1 MIIRK
6 LIIASLLLGCTTL
19 LSASQEE
26 AKALTTEKCAEC
38 HMIDSMTDTK
48 GANGHI
54 KAPPMWGVMRKI
66 HENFKSKDEVVAFL
80 IDYTMNPASE
90 KMLFPKATEE
100 YFGLMPSQKGKLT
113 EEELSLIAE
122 YLYK

>member
-1 MIIRK
+1 MLTRK
-6 LIIASLLLGCTTL
+6 LLITALLLGSTTL
-19 LSASQEE
+19 LSAASEE
-26 AKALTTEKCAEC
+26 AKALTTEKCSEC
-38 HMIDSMTDTK
+38 HMIDSMTDTH

-66 HENFKSKDEVVAFL
+66 HENFQTKDEVITFL

-90 KMLFPKATEE
+90 KMLSPKATEE

-113 EEELSLIAE
+113 EAELTIIAE
-122 YLYK
+122 YLYE